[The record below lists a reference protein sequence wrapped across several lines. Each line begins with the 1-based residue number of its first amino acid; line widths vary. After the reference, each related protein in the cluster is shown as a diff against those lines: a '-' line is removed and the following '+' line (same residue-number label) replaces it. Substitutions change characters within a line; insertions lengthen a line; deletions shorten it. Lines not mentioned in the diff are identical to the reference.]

1 MFVDLLLHLFLLL
14 LSFLLKLC
22 DFLLQYIQ
30 LLGFLLLDLRFGH
43 LGCVL
48 GLCAELPGLAFVYEG
63 LNHARIASEKDFT
76 ACCTGHMTD
85 CDPCDDL
92 AVLDFEDGV
101 WLRLSN
107 LMTLAWRKLVDLNLT
122 VLSDKQATWG
132 LSVLQ
137 LCNFDV
143 GDRGFSLLCVAV
155 ELPED
160 NRLISAQFH
169 RTYISILEP
178 IKNYQG

>member
-1 MFVDLLLHLFLLL
+1 MTLA
-14 LSFLLKLC
+14 
-22 DFLLQYIQ
+22 
-30 LLGFLLLDLRFGH
+30 RR
-43 LGCVL
+43 
-48 GLCAELPGLAFVYEG
+48 ELVNL
-63 LNHARIASEKDFT
+63 
-76 ACCTGHMTD
+76 
-85 CDPCDDL
+85 DL
-92 AVLDFEDGV
+92 AVL
-101 WLRLSN
+101 SHQQA
-107 LMTLAWRKLVDLNLT
+107 AWSLLI
-122 VLSDKQATWG
+122 
-132 LSVLQ
+132 LQ